1 MPFERVTLV
10 ISTVSI
16 DSKITINRTYTRYFS
31 QEKTM
36 REFIF
41 QSIDKITSLVTKLQ
55 LHRSLAIVMLGLSIL
70 TTNIDPSLSK
80 QDAIGKIDKML
91 QQDSDPNR
99 PKTTA
104 QWQQQARETKGK
116 PGEKLKRIGEQSA
129 DAVKEFGSMYPEVAK
144 NSAEELKKGLEK

>member
-1 MPFERVTLV
+1 
-10 ISTVSI
+10 
-16 DSKITINRTYTRYFS
+16 
-31 QEKTM
+31 M

-41 QSIDKITSLVTKLQ
+41 KSIDKIALFLKQIHLD
-55 LHRSLAIVMLGLSIL
+55 RALAIVMVGLSVL
-70 TTNIDPSLSK
+70 TTNIDPALSK

-91 QQDSDPNR
+91 QQDDDPNR

-104 QWQQQARETKGK
+104 QWQQQARETKGQ